1 MNPPGHLSRAVPCL
15 LLLLAAV
22 AGAQEKGAT
31 SPDVPAG
38 PAAVVGRLVH
48 ETRPDA
54 VAGVDMLLY
63 ALSAD
68 GSAGLRQGRTDALG
82 RFRFAGVSN
91 APDVVY
97 LIGARPGEIPFGRRF
112 SFAANELE
120 HRVELALSDPVT
132 DTRIASATALDVR
145 VERGCTH
152 LRVSH
157 RHTIVNPGDRVV
169 FVPAEQRATA
179 TPILDVELPA
189 LADGFES
196 LAGGDGLVRDG
207 RRVRFFGPLYPGEQ
221 AIEFGYGLP
230 IETAAFS
237 IGFPHGAPPL
247 QVLAPQGLSLSAGGL
262 RAAPEVA
269 IGEQRYTALRGDPI
283 AAGGS
288 LAIAI
293 ALEAPGISSIVRTP
307 RAELWVELDD
317 AALEVDERLEVA
329 VDGHGAALESAAVPL
344 LCIPLPAGTDAL
356 RFSTET
362 LNAGL
367 RRDPSGDLAIH
378 GPLPRGTSQIALS
391 YQLPA
396 TSGGALLVRRFDRAL
411 PLLTVLVAD
420 NGVIA
425 DTARLHRRRA
435 VRAGDRTY
443 LHLEAFAIQ
452 PDEVVELGLQR
463 TAPRASGGR
472 WAPAGFAVLAGI
484 AALGFLLGPLR
495 GGARDRREPEQP
507 ESASLERTAI
517 VRSLEALDDDLE
529 TGKLSA
535 ADHAAMRAEL
545 RSRAAAL
552 LLAKP
557 TEAAAEPIRT
567 SCGACGAGVRPAD
580 AFCSQCGAKQ
590 QVARSEP
597 RASED
602 QESPTARRA

>member
-1 MNPPGHLSRAVPCL
+1 MNPRGAAARGVPWLVL
-15 LLLLAAV
+15 LIAAV
-22 AGAQEKGAT
+22 AGAQPSGPE

-38 PAAVVGRLVH
+38 PATVVGRLVH

-54 VAGVDMLLY
+54 VAEVDVLLY

-68 GSAGLRQGRTDALG
+68 GSAGLRQGRTDTLG

-91 APDVVY
+91 APGIVY
-97 LIGARPGEIPFGRRF
+97 LVGARPGEIPFGHRF

-132 DTRIASATALDVR
+132 DTRHVAATALDIR

-157 RHTIVNPGDRVV
+157 RHPIANRRDRVV
-169 FVPAEQRATA
+169 FVPEEQRAAA
-179 TPILDVELPA
+179 TPILEVELPA
-189 LADGFES
+189 EADGFES
-196 LAGGDGLVRDG
+196 LSGGEGLVRDG
-207 RRVRFFGPLYPGEQ
+207 RRVRFWGPLYPGEQ

-230 IETAAFS
+230 METAAFA
-237 IGFPHGAPPL
+237 IGFPHGAPPV
-247 QVLAPQGLSLSAGGL
+247 QVLAPQRVVSLSASGL

-269 IGEQRYTALRGDPI
+269 IGDQRYAALRGDRI

-288 LAIAI
+288 LALAV
-293 ALEAPGISSIVRTP
+293 ALDAPVAVPTLRTP

-317 AALEVDERLEVA
+317 AALEVDERLEVV
-329 VDGHGAALESAAVPL
+329 VDGHGDPLVSAAAPL

-356 RFSTET
+356 RFSSEM

-378 GPLPRGTSQIALS
+378 GPLPRGTSQVALS

-396 TSGGALLVRRFDRAL
+396 TSRGAELVRRFDRAL

-425 DTARLHRRRA
+425 DTARLHRRQA

-443 LHLEAFAIQ
+443 LHLEAFAVQ
-452 PDEVVELGLQR
+452 PNEAIELGLRR

-472 WAPAGFAVLAGI
+472 WASAGFAVLAGL

-495 GGARDRREPEQP
+495 GGAQRGEAERRSDRSARDRREPAE
-507 ESASLERTAI
+507 ASLERTAI
-517 VRSLEALDDDLE
+517 VRSLDALDDDLE

-535 ADHAAMRAEL
+535 EDHTAMRAEL

-557 TEAAAEPIRT
+557 TEAVSEPVPDT
-567 SCGACGAGVRPAD
+567 CGACGAAVRPAD
-580 AFCSQCGAKQ
+580 AFCSLCGAKL
-590 QVARSEP
+590 QVVRS
-597 RASED
+597 A
-602 QESPTARRA
+602 

>member
-1 MNPPGHLSRAVPCL
+1 MSPPGHVSRAVPWL

-22 AGAQEKGAT
+22 AGAQPTEPDR
-31 SPDVPAG
+31 PDVPAG

-54 VAGVDMLLY
+54 VAGVEMLLY

-68 GSAGLRQGRTDALG
+68 GSAGLRQGHTDAEG

-97 LIGARPGEIPFGRRF
+97 LVGARAGEIPFGRRF
-112 SFAANELE
+112 NFAANELE

-132 DTRIASATALDVR
+132 DTRLASAAALDVR

-152 LRVSH
+152 LRVGH
-157 RHTIVNPGDRVV
+157 RHTIANPGDRVV
-169 FVPAEQRATA
+169 FVPVEQRDTATA
-179 TPILDVELPA
+179 ILDVELPA
-189 LADGFES
+189 EADGFES
-196 LAGGDGLVRDG
+196 LTGGDGLVRDG

-221 AIEFGYGLP
+221 TIEFGYGLP
-230 IETAAFS
+230 IDTAAFS

-247 QVLAPQGLSLSAGGL
+247 QVLAPQGVSLSAGGL

-269 IGEQRYTALRGDPI
+269 IGEQRFAALRGGPI

-288 LAIAI
+288 LAIDI
-293 ALEAPGISSIVRTP
+293 ALEAPGIQSTVRTP

-317 AALEVDERLEVA
+317 AALEVDERIEVA

-356 RFSTET
+356 RFSSET
-362 LNAGL
+362 LNIGL

-396 TSGGALLVRRFDRAL
+396 TSSGAELVRRFDRAL

-420 NGVIA
+420 NGVIT

-452 PDEVVELGLQR
+452 PDEAILLGLHR
-463 TAPRASGGR
+463 TRPRASGGR
-472 WAPAGFAVLAGI
+472 WAPAGFAVVAGI
-484 AALGFLLGPLR
+484 AALGFLLGPLH
-495 GGARDRREPEQP
+495 GGARDRREPEPP
-507 ESASLERTAI
+507 EGAGYERTAI

-552 LLAKP
+552 LLAVP
-557 TEAAAEPIRT
+557 TEAAAKPARS
-567 SCGACGAGVRPAD
+567 SCGGCGAAVRPAD
-580 AFCSQCGAKQ
+580 AFCSQCGAVLQ
-590 QVARSEP
+590 IL
-597 RASED
+597 RA
-602 QESPTARRA
+602 